1 MPISGRRLS
10 ARPEENIGRVLKRTK
25 IVTRNVYSQ
34 TLFAV
39 EFRAPLHSIMRRD
52 LNQDPYNIML
62 IQEVKPIDD
71 EQRIKVARG
80 IQGLTNKDGNIL
92 HH

>member
-1 MPISGRRLS
+1 M
-10 ARPEENIGRVLKRTK
+10 KRTK

-34 TLFAV
+34 TFFAV
-39 EFRAPLHSIMRRD
+39 EFRASLHSIMRRD

-80 IQGLTNKDGNIL
+80 IQGLTNKDENIL